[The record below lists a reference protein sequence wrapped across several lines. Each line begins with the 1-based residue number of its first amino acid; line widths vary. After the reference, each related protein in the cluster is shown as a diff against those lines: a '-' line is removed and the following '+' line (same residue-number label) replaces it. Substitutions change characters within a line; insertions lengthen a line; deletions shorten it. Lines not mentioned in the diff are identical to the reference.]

1 MSWSS
6 LFFQAFTTPLYQA
19 CFTGDSTKVKEILEG
34 GADVNE
40 VNDVS
45 MTDE

>member
-1 MSWSS
+1 MIWSF
-6 LFFQAFTTPLYQA
+6 LFQAFSTPLYQA
-19 CFTGDSTKVKEILEG
+19 CFTGDFTKVKEILEG

-45 MTDE
+45 MTDK